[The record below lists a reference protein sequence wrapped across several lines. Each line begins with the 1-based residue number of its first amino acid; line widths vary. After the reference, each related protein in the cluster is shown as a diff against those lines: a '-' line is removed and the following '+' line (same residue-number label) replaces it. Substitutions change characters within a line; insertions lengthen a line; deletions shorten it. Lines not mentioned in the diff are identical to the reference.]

1 LAKPQVPISSPS
13 CSRGPELKRLEG
25 RIALITGASR
35 GLGAAVAERFAAE
48 GARLILVAR
57 TPGGLEETDDRI
69 RAKGGEATLVPLDL
83 TEPAGLDQLGAA
95 LAQRFGRLDIL
106 VGNAA
111 ELATL
116 SPVSHAEPALV
127 ERLLAVNLVANFRLI
142 RSLDPL
148 LRASDAGRAIFV
160 TAGAAR
166 DRKPFWGAYA
176 ASKAGLEALVAAY
189 AAETKRGQIRVNLV
203 DPGPFR
209 SRLRA
214 TAYPGEDP
222 TSLAAPEDLTGTFV
236 ELAAPACKRQGELVR
251 IQAA

>member
-1 LAKPQVPISSPS
+1 L
-13 CSRGPELKRLEG
+13 RGRELKRLAG
-25 RIALITGASR
+25 RIALVTGASR
-35 GLGAAVAERFAAE
+35 GLGAAIAERFAAE

-57 TPGGLEETDDRI
+57 TSGGLEETDDRV
-69 RAKGGEATLVPLDL
+69 RSAGSEATLVPLDL
-83 TEPAGLDQLGAA
+83 TKPAGIDQLGGA
-95 LAQRFGRLDIL
+95 LAERFGRLDIL
-106 VGNAA
+106 VGNAG
-111 ELATL
+111 ELAAL

-127 ERLLAVNLVANFRLI
+127 ERLLAINLIANFRLI

-160 TAGAAR
+160 TAGQAR

-189 AAETKRGQIRVNLV
+189 AAETKRTSVRVNLV

-214 TAYPGEDP
+214 TAYPGENQAR
-222 TSLAAPEDLTGTFV
+222 LAAPEDLTGTFV
-236 ELAAPACKRQGELVR
+236 DLAEPDCTRHGELVR
-251 IQAA
+251 IQKLETTETHQA